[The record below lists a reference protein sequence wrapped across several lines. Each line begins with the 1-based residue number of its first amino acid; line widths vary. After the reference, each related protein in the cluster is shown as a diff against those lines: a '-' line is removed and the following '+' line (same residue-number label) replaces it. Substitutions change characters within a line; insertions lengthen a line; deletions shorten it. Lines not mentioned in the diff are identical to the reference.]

1 MEKTYDIKN
10 LECAH
15 CGGKIEAAIAGF
27 DEVESAVL
35 NFPLRKIKI
44 SGNITPELER
54 KMNHAAGK
62 IEADVKIVPE
72 SGEKAESSGLKR
84 EIITLAAGAVIY
96 AGAIILHSILKLDI
110 PSVVLFIAAYLL
122 LGYEILTATVKNVS
136 RGNIF
141 DENFLMT
148 IATVGAFILGDYS
161 EAVGVVLFFKIGE
174 IFEDYAVNK
183 SRKAITAA
191 AGLKVDEAELLT
203 ADGFV
208 ITSSQNIK
216 VGDIIRVKPGER
228 IAADGVVES
237 GETRIDTSAVNGEPV
252 PISVRKGEKV
262 ISGCINISEAITVR
276 ATAAAG
282 DSMISKIADAVENA
296 SASKPKI
303 DRFISR
309 FAKVYT
315 PVVIAIAAFT
325 AIVPSIITGEWQKWI
340 YTALTFLVISCPCAL
355 VLSVPLAYFA
365 GIGAA
370 SRLGILFKGGSSL
383 EALGR
388 VKAFAF
394 DKTGTVTNGT
404 FTVTDIKN
412 YSGISQQ
419 EFLSLCGAAETAST
433 HPVAESIV
441 NYCKENSVNLPQPE
455 RVREYSGRGIVA
467 EVGGKTVLCGNERL
481 LREKGINFADTGE
494 KISGSVVYGAWDG
507 IVQGRIVVS
516 DTIKSRSA
524 EAVKNLRAMGMYTAM
539 LTGDKEENAEITGEK
554 LGIDS
559 VRGGL
564 MPEDKLIEIRKIREE
579 HGAVMFVGDGIND
592 GPVLAGADV
601 GGAMHTGADLALEA
615 ADAVFMN
622 PELDSVVR
630 AKKIADRTLRISWEN
645 IIFALLIKAAVLAIG
660 LLGHPSMWFAVF
672 ADSGTAM
679 LLILNSIRALRTK
692 NI

>member
-72 SGEKAESSGLKR
+72 SGEKAESSRLKR

-136 RGNIF
+136 KGNIF

-203 ADGFV
+203 EDGFV

-252 PISVRKGEKV
+252 PVSVRKGEKV

-455 RVREYSGRGIVA
+455 RVSEYSGRGIVA

-679 LLILNSIRALRTK
+679 LLILNSVRALRTK

>member
-54 KMNHAAGK
+54 KMNNAAGK

-96 AGAIILHSILKLDI
+96 AGAIILQSVLKLDI
-110 PSVVLFIAAYLL
+110 PSVVLYIAAYLL
-122 LGYEILTATVKNVS
+122 LGYEILAATVKNVS

-203 ADGFV
+203 EDGFE

-216 VGDIIRVKPGER
+216 IGDIIRVKPGER
-228 IAADGVVES
+228 IAVDGVVES

-252 PISVRKGEKV
+252 PVSVRKGESV

-303 DRFISR
+303 DRFISH

-388 VKAFAF
+388 VKAVAF

-404 FTVTDIKN
+404 FTVTDIKT
-412 YSGISQQ
+412 YSGILQQ

-433 HPVAESIV
+433 HPVSESIV
-441 NYCKENSVNLPQPE
+441 KYCKENSVNLPQPE
-455 RVREYSGRGIVA
+455 RVREYSGRGLIA
-467 EVGGKTVLCGNERL
+467 EVGGKTVLCGNEKL
-481 LREKGINFADTGE
+481 LRENGIDFADTGE

-524 EAVKNLRAMGMYTAM
+524 EAVKSLRAMGIYTAM

-564 MPEDKLIEIRKIREE
+564 MPEDKLVEIRRIREE

-679 LLILNSIRALRTK
+679 LLILNSVRALRTK

>member
-203 ADGFV
+203 EDGFV

-252 PISVRKGEKV
+252 PVSVRKGEKV

-455 RVREYSGRGIVA
+455 RVSEYSGRGIVA

-679 LLILNSIRALRTK
+679 LLILNSVRALRTK

>member
-136 RGNIF
+136 KGNIF

-203 ADGFV
+203 EDGFV

-455 RVREYSGRGIVA
+455 RVSEYSGRGIVA

-645 IIFALLIKAAVLAIG
+645 IIFALLIKAAVLVIG

>member
-136 RGNIF
+136 KGNIF

-203 ADGFV
+203 EDGFV

-252 PISVRKGEKV
+252 PVSVRKGEKV

-481 LREKGINFADTGE
+481 LREKGINFADTGK

-564 MPEDKLIEIRKIREE
+564 MPEDKLAEIRKIREE